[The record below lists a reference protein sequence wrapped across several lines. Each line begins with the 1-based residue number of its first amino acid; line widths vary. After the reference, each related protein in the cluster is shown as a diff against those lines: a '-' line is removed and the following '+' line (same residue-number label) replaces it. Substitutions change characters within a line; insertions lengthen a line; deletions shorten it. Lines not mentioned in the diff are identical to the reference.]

1 MKGASFEQKN
11 IKNTLKHRVKGKLD
25 TLSRNIAADD
35 PSSCHQGHF
44 RSWKVTSSFSGITFD
59 RDQLER

>member
-1 MKGASFEQKN
+1 MKGASFEHKPF
-11 IKNTLKHRVKGKLD
+11 KTLKHRVRGRID
-25 TLSRNIAADD
+25 TLSRNIATDD

-59 RDQLER
+59 RDQLEQ